1 MALTGP
7 DCAKAVYGQVTMQF
21 YGGNQI
27 QEAPEAIVDALNLV
41 ASHPAGTGGP
51 FALSIRV
58 LDANGISLNCCPDG
72 YVFDAAARTC
82 VLKPVVVNPPP
93 PSKPPPPPPAPPPV
107 DAGGD
112 ELTVNF
118 SLLFQYLIQLTEL
131 IKVLTQPQPGT
142 SAETCCTH
150 IIAALVSLT
159 KVVQQIGVK
168 LGQPGA
174 PPPPAVDLSAVLTE
188 LQCVCTNLT
197 AISQSSASVANDLGP
212 GLQSI
217 ADAIVKGTDVRSIVE
232 QLKKANELQDVDKT
246 ILRQMLLDKIIPGQY
261 SAALQGSPASWV
273 HAILQAAAEFS
284 PIIGFL
290 EHLAGDDADLVAGER
305 KATQLVNAIAARFA
319 KNVKAVGSMPT
330 GGPPSDL
337 AAGFKA
343 FLKASD
349 TLLRPIVKPLI
360 DGLAASLLPSGG
372 KLPEIGQIGVEAAG
386 PVAAATGIALTAG
399 IAAWAL
405 SFAGIDEGES
415 LTHIAELIAGAI
427 GWEELRDVEIR
438 PLVQYG
444 IERVAQFNAKRVF
457 RQELPGVETLGALAA
472 RGLLPIDRYG
482 QLAPLTGIP
491 TELQGA
497 VLEASE
503 QGLAPFILLRLANTG
518 LFTQSDLVDEMTFKG
533 LRPASQHRILL
544 AAPFLAS
551 QKERDALRAT
561 LEKAYAGGLFT
572 DVDFTTR
579 IGALEQETDRA
590 RLMLERG
597 RIERGL
603 FVLKEIENAYETE
616 FLAGITDAP
625 TYQSKLQ
632 GLGLQLDYVT
642 GIMAKAEAHANA
654 RLLRQAAAS
663 ERALQKATHAAE
675 RRAALEQFR
684 TGTLNEAGLSA
695 ALVATGLTPI
705 QVEAWVVQ
713 AAGQRVG
720 TLQRVFGLQ
729 LSPPEAKLL
738 RQRVADL
745 TKQRELQMLS
755 DSQYVQG
762 LQALKIPPTWVNAL
776 RAGANAAL
784 KPKTA
789 AILTPVTIT

>member
-58 LDANGISLNCCPDG
+58 LDANGLSLNCCPDG

-82 VLKPVVVNPPP
+82 VLKPVVINPPP
-93 PSKPPPPPPAPPPV
+93 PPKPPPPPPAPPPV

-118 SLLFQYLIQLTEL
+118 SLLFNYLIQLIES
-131 IKVLTQPQPGT
+131 IKVLTQPQTGA

-150 IIAALVSLT
+150 IIATLVSLT
-159 KVVQQIGVK
+159 KAVQQIGVK

-174 PPPPAVDLSAVLTE
+174 PPPPAVDLSGVLTE
-188 LQCVCTNLT
+188 LQCLCTNLT
-197 AISQSSASVANDLGP
+197 AISQSSAAVANDLGP

-217 ADAIVKGTDVRSIVE
+217 AQAVANTKPTDTKPIVDAINAFAKIVDIKQPVIDYLVKNG
-232 QLKKANELQDVDKT
+232 
-246 ILRQMLLDKIIPGQY
+246 LLDSQMAQIAGSADLGDTLANFYSKYGKYLIAGGLDTVGGSIASGHVIVPDPNIPAKRDMGAVFGSMLKNVDSVFDPLLQPIVTGLLSTLAPAKVPPIGQAGV
-261 SAALQGSPASWV
+261 SLDAPAATAFGVAFT
-273 HAILQAAAEFS
+273 AAA
-284 PIIGFL
+284 
-290 EHLAGDDADLVAGER
+290 
-305 KATQLVNAIAARFA
+305 
-319 KNVKAVGSMPT
+319 
-330 GGPPSDL
+330 
-337 AAGFKA
+337 
-343 FLKASD
+343 ASY
-349 TLLRPIVKPLI
+349 IM
-360 DGLAASLLPSGG
+360 
-372 KLPEIGQIGVEAAG
+372 
-386 PVAAATGIALTAG
+386 
-399 IAAWAL
+399 
-405 SFAGIDEGES
+405 SFFGIDAGAT
-415 LTHIAELIAGAI
+415 LAWIAELLAGAV
-427 GWEELRDVEIR
+427 GWEELRDLHLKPYI
-438 PLVQYG
+438 QYG
-444 IERVAQFNAKRVF
+444 IQRVVQMEAKSRF
-457 RQELPGVETLGALAA
+457 QQELPGNGELANWTA
-472 RGLLPIDRYG
+472 RGLMDSARADELMALNGLHFSLRPI
-482 QLAPLTGIP
+482 AH
-491 TELQGA
+491 
-497 VLEASE
+497 EAAE

-572 DVDFTTR
+572 DLDFTTR
-579 IGALEQETDRA
+579 VGALEQETDRA

-603 FVLKEIENAYETE
+603 FVLKEIEDAYETE

-705 QVEAWVVQ
+705 QVAAWVVQ

-720 TLQRVFGLQ
+720 TLQPVFGLQ
-729 LSPPEAKLL
+729 MSPSESKLL

-755 DSQYVQG
+755 DIQYVQG

-789 AILTPVTIT
+789 AVLTPVTIP